1 MPKKIVRTEEVHRI
15 VHTLFENEMHAKRI
29 ESLANGVTGVMH
41 SGSLVVRLIGQGLAH
56 AHELKTKHAVK
67 QVDRLV
73 GNEKLVP
80 WELASTW
87 VPFVCGDR
95 DEIVVA
101 LDWTDFDHD
110 GHSTLAA
117 NLVNAA
123 GHGRTLPLIWKTVE
137 KSKLKHHRNEFE
149 DEVLQ
154 RLKETLPAS
163 VKKVTILADRGFGD
177 SKLYEALKEEWGFDF
192 VIRFRGDIS
201 VTDTAGVTKTANE
214 WLSPR
219 GVARKLT
226 NVTVT
231 NKNVPL
237 AAVVVVKG
245 KGMKQAWHL
254 AVGDATK
261 TASEAVA
268 LYARRFTIEE
278 TFRDIKDIRFGM
290 GLSSTK
296 VSSPIR
302 RDRLLLLSALTVVL
316 LTMLGEAGESIGL
329 DMDFKA
335 NTSKKRTHSLLR
347 QGSMYYEFLSAMP
360 EDKVKRLIE
369 AFIEKLRKQPA
380 LAFIFQEK

>member
-15 VHTLFENEMHAKRI
+15 VQTLFENEMHAKRI

-41 SGSLVVRLIGQGLAH
+41 SGSQVVRLMGQTLLTMGI
-56 AHELKTKHAVK
+56 
-67 QVDRLV
+67 Q
-73 GNEKLVP
+73 P
-80 WELASTW
+80 W
-87 VPFVCGDR
+87 P
-95 DEIVVA
+95 
-101 LDWTDFDHD
+101 
-110 GHSTLAA
+110 
-117 NLVNAA
+117 
-123 GHGRTLPLIWKTVE
+123 PIWKTVE

-201 VTDTAGVTKTANE
+201 VTNSAGVTKTANE

>member
-1 MPKKIVRTEEVHRI
+1 
-15 VHTLFENEMHAKRI
+15 
-29 ESLANGVTGVMH
+29 
-41 SGSLVVRLIGQGLAH
+41 
-56 AHELKTKHAVK
+56 
-67 QVDRLV
+67 
-73 GNEKLVP
+73 
-80 WELASTW
+80 
-87 VPFVCGDR
+87 
-95 DEIVVA
+95 
-101 LDWTDFDHD
+101 
-110 GHSTLAA
+110 
-117 NLVNAA
+117 
-123 GHGRTLPLIWKTVE
+123 
-137 KSKLKHHRNEFE
+137 
-149 DEVLQ
+149 
-154 RLKETLPAS
+154 
-163 VKKVTILADRGFGD
+163 
-177 SKLYEALKEEWGFDF
+177 
-192 VIRFRGDIS
+192 
-201 VTDTAGVTKTANE
+201 
-214 WLSPR
+214 
-219 GVARKLT
+219 
-226 NVTVT
+226 
-231 NKNVPL
+231 
-237 AAVVVVKG
+237 
-245 KGMKQAWHL
+245 MKQAWHL